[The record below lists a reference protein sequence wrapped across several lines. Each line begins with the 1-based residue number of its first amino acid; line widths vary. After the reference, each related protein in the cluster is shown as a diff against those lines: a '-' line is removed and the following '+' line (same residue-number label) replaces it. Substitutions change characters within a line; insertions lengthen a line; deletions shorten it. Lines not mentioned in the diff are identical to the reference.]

1 MDFTISKYKELLS
14 SLISNKY
21 NFQTFSEF
29 LKNPKDRVVILRH
42 DVDLLPNNSLIFAKI
57 QKKYGIKGTYYFR
70 SLPCSFHHNI
80 MIEIESMNHEI
91 GYHYEN
97 MDLCR
102 GDVNL
107 AFDDFKKELS
117 RFRKICNIETIC
129 MHGSPMSKYDNK
141 DLWKFYN
148 YKELHIIGEPY
159 FELNFDSI
167 YYLTDTGRGWNKTRY
182 SRRDKVN
189 ITNHRFRN
197 INVKNTD
204 DIIDLINTNNFP
216 NQIMITFHP
225 QRWTD
230 NYFLWAKELIIQN
243 IKNFIKYIIIKLN
256 Y

>member
-1 MDFTISKYKELLS
+1 MSIGLFGTFRVNVQILQL
-14 SLISNKY
+14 NK
-21 NFQTFSEF
+21 
-29 LKNPKDRVVILRH
+29 L
-42 DVDLLPNNSLIFAKI
+42 
-57 QKKYGIKGTYYFR
+57 
-70 SLPCSFHHNI
+70 
-80 MIEIESMNHEI
+80 
-91 GYHYEN
+91 
-97 MDLCR
+97 
-102 GDVNL
+102 
-107 AFDDFKKELS
+107 
-117 RFRKICNIETIC
+117 
-129 MHGSPMSKYDNK
+129 
-141 DLWKFYN
+141 
-148 YKELHIIGEPY
+148 IIGDPY

-189 ITNHRFRN
+189 ITNHGFRN

>member
-1 MDFTISKYKELLS
+1 
-14 SLISNKY
+14 
-21 NFQTFSEF
+21 
-29 LKNPKDRVVILRH
+29 
-42 DVDLLPNNSLIFAKI
+42 
-57 QKKYGIKGTYYFR
+57 
-70 SLPCSFHHNI
+70 
-80 MIEIESMNHEI
+80 
-91 GYHYEN
+91 
-97 MDLCR
+97 
-102 GDVNL
+102 
-107 AFDDFKKELS
+107 
-117 RFRKICNIETIC
+117 
-129 MHGSPMSKYDNK
+129 MSKYDNK